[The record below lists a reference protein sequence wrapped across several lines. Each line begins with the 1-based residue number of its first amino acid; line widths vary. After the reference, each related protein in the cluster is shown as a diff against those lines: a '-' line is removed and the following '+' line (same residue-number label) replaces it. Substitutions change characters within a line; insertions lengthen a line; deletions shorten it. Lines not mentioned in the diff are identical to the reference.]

1 VRKLW
6 PPTYD
11 DFSIRTWAAL
21 SSIAVNLAGLL
32 CCLWFD
38 AINVFWWIG
47 FPGLFAFLLINGS
60 IEEASSVWRVSAGLA
75 LWAVLNLISYY
86 FVARFVIRA
95 LQPVKGWWPEK
106 QS

>member
-11 DFSIRTWAAL
+11 DFSVRTWAAL
-21 SSIAVNLAGLL
+21 SSILVNLAGLL
-32 CCLWFD
+32 CWFWFG
-38 AINVFWWIG
+38 ALNVLWWIG
-47 FPGLFAFLLINGS
+47 FPGLFAFLLFNGS
-60 IEEASSVWRVSAGLA
+60 IEEASSLGRICIGMAAWVVI
-75 LWAVLNLISYY
+75 NLLFYY

-95 LQPVKGWWPEK
+95 FQPVKYWWPER